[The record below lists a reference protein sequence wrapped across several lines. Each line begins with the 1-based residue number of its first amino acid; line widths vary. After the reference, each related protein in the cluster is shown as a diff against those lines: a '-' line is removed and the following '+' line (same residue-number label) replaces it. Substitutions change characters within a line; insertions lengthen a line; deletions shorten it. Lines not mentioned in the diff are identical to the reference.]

1 MFPGQHKK
9 VHFVPGSP
17 IFVTVRP
24 GSLEVLAYLPTPLLS
39 HLRVVL
45 SGNGSFVLNPTER
58 WERFVDALNRGTA
71 DIVIVDPCA
80 DGVARSAPL
89 AALLES
95 RLTLPVVV
103 YTPVSP
109 VNFQA
114 IAELARHSPHH
125 GVHHVVLHR
134 YDDEPRR
141 FLELLERQPGTSLSA
156 ALLEELSPVLAS
168 LPSALSRGVERLV
181 RRPNEF
187 RDVADLARAS
197 RMTLRT
203 AYRHLTSAG
212 VRSPRA
218 LVVAARLLQ
227 SYGFARDPRQSLEEI
242 ARKVGYSA
250 PRMLTKHM
258 REAVGATPRTVRRE
272 MRPGEFVHAVAQWL
286 APTPM
291 PTALLAS
298 SRETFQLPPNADT
311 AAVIETVVNGSARRP
326 RLQGMP
332 VDGGLAPGILSPST
346 PPGDVATGPL
356 TADRANQANDDTPDD
371 ADARSNLWSPSA
383 RPAAPPP
390 A

>member
-1 MFPGQHKK
+1 M
-9 VHFVPGSP
+9 
-17 IFVTVRP
+17 RP
-24 GSLEVLAYLPTPLLS
+24 GSLEVLVYLPAPLLS

-45 SGNGSFVLNPTER
+45 SGNRTFALNPTER
-58 WERFVDALNRGTA
+58 WDSFVDALNRGTA
-71 DIVIVDPCA
+71 DVVIVDPCA
-80 DGVARSAPL
+80 DGLARPVPL
-89 AALLES
+89 AALLET
-95 RLTLPVVV
+95 RLTLPVII

-109 VNFQA
+109 ISFQA

-134 YDDEPRR
+134 YDDDPRR

-156 ALLEELSPVLAS
+156 ALLEELAPVLAS
-168 LPSALSRGVERLV
+168 LPPALSRAVERLV
-181 RRPNEF
+181 RRPTEF

-227 SYGFARDPRQSLEEI
+227 SYGYARDPHQSLEAI

-291 PTALLAS
+291 PAALLAS
-298 SRETFQLPPNADT
+298 RRETFQPLPVPIVAADHASEAGD
-311 AAVIETVVNGSARRP
+311 AARDDSETPSGQRLPWTRP
-326 RLQGMP
+326 
-332 VDGGLAPGILSPST
+332 T
-346 PPGDVATGPL
+346 
-356 TADRANQANDDTPDD
+356 
-371 ADARSNLWSPSA
+371 
-383 RPAAPPP
+383 APPP